1 MPLTDN
7 PEFLAWLARHHEH
20 NRTLGKPP
28 GNRADCETCGVPSD
42 QQAILGDLC
51 IVCFAGAFATDQAHQ
66 RIAAIVREYAAAVSD
81 PDADVLCR
89 LLASTLDRLEDA
101 IADQAAQPA

>member
-1 MPLTDN
+1 MPLTDR

-28 GNRADCETCGVPSD
+28 GNRADCETCGIPSD
-42 QQAILGDLC
+42 QQTILGDLC

-66 RIAAIVREYAAAVSD
+66 RIAAIVREYAAAVTNPN
-81 PDADVLCR
+81 PDALTR

-101 IADQAAQPA
+101 ISDQVA

>member
-1 MPLTDN
+1 MPLTDT

-28 GNRADCETCGVPSD
+28 GNRADCETCGIPSD
-42 QQAILGDLC
+42 QQTILGDLC

-66 RIAAIVREYAAAVSD
+66 RIVAIVREYAAALSD
-81 PDADVLCR
+81 PDPGVLCG

>member
-28 GNRADCETCGVPSD
+28 GNRAGCETCGIPSD
-42 QQAILGDLC
+42 RQTILGDLC
-51 IVCFAGAFATDQAHQ
+51 IVCFAGAFATDQANQ
-66 RIAAIVREYAAAVSD
+66 RIVAIVREFAAAVSD
-81 PDADVLCR
+81 PDPNVLSG

-101 IADQAAQPA
+101 IGDQAVQPA